1 MQPDGISMWSVP
13 SDFIILGSD
22 AVWIEPIQFKAT
34 WNYYFFY
41 QSFIFEIRIW
51 QTVFELEFVNLLYI
65 QWYLIINISYSF
77 DYYGLSLL
85 P

>member
-1 MQPDGISMWSVP
+1 MGSACDQFPQTSLFSAVTLSELNQSNLKQPE
-13 SDFIILGSD
+13 II
-22 AVWIEPIQFKAT
+22 I
-34 WNYYFFY
+34 FFY